1 MSQLFKQI
9 SCKSNS
15 NVYAFSIKSFHLYR
29 SYQKKE
35 HPGNILGVL
44 YLIYESNG
52 ELIDAFFPELS
63 PKDKKRLWNI
73 ARKAFAYV
81 YPGRF
86 NFNIKEKVPK
96 TPKEDWYKAHNIN
109 AEMTIAEL
117 IPMMHLIEKL
127 KDIDAKDF
135 WFTSYTNRHT
145 TDTFGTMVINIGT
158 HPYQHFITTLHYFW
172 LLTKNSLFWGSD
184 IQHIQN
190 LMTEASIRKLSEIC
204 DSL

>member
-1 MSQLFKQI
+1 MYMPFPSNHSTCTGVIKKKNTQEI
-9 SCKSNS
+9 SWVFCTWLQ
-15 NVYAFSIKSFHLYR
+15 F
-29 SYQKKE
+29 
-35 HPGNILGVL
+35 
-44 YLIYESNG
+44 YESNG

-145 TDTFGTMVINIGT
+145 TDTFRTMVINIGT